1 MSESKPIRQC
11 TVEEAKLVFS
21 LIRQRMHWMDEK
33 GMDSWNRNHYD
44 TIFPLAY
51 YEQEAKQGRLY
62 AWIDEN
68 DKIISAAVLL
78 EEDPRWDSQEPA
90 LYVHNFVSDPKTK
103 SVGSQFL
110 EAVEQYAHTLG
121 KRYLRL
127 DSARNNLSLE
137 RYYTNLGF
145 VAVGSCQE
153 GEYQGILRQKEI
165 RCQNSENG
173 LE

>member
-1 MSESKPIRQC
+1 MSESKQLRQC

-44 TIFPLAY
+44 TIFPLTY
-51 YEQEAKQGRLY
+51 YEQEAMRGRLY
-62 AWIDEN
+62 ALIDEK
-68 DKIISAAVLL
+68 DKIVSAAVLL
-78 EEDPRWDSQEPA
+78 EEDPRWDSQESA
-90 LYVHNFVSDPKTK
+90 IYVHNFVSDPEVK

-110 EAVEQYAHTLG
+110 EMVEHYAQTLG
-121 KRYLRL
+121 KHYLRL
-127 DSARNNLSLE
+127 DSAQNNPSLE